1 MKTRLD
7 QLTMAEFIELLCGN
21 TSVVMGKHEFPDP
34 KKLERNVRDLIL
46 RYQEISDPAGFRI
59 YLSDEEAEVK
69 ARMEVVI
76 YTICHGLLA
85 QQKYDEI
92 REIMEECGINAGRMN
107 EQRLS
112 AEVES
117 RLERAKAALTKI
129 EAEKE
134 DKKEAEVDIR
144 AEFDKRT
151 ALMMSHFKFQIDT
164 STMKASVYASLVA
177 RLHAE
182 IKAQADALK
191 YRNN

>member
-34 KKLERNVRDLIL
+34 KRLERNVRDLIL

-117 RLERAKAALTKI
+117 RLERAKSALAKI

-177 RLHAE
+177 RLHTE

>member
-117 RLERAKAALTKI
+117 RLERAKSALAKI

>member
-34 KKLERNVRDLIL
+34 KKLEKNVRDLIL
-46 RYQEISDPAGFRI
+46 RYEEISDPAGFRI

-117 RLERAKAALTKI
+117 RLERAKSALAKI

>member
-34 KKLERNVRDLIL
+34 KRLERNVRDLIL
-46 RYQEISDPAGFRI
+46 RYQEISDPAGFKI

-117 RLERAKAALTKI
+117 RLERAKSALAKI